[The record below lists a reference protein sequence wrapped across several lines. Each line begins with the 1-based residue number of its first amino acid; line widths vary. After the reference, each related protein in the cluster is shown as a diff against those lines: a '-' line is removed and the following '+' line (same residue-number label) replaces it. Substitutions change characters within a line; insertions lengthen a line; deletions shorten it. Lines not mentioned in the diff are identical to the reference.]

1 MNAHRRRLV
10 LSALTLPWLA
20 THTGTAQAQASA
32 PSAPGAVSPPADL
45 SAVRTLAV
53 NALQF
58 ARSGDLGRARAQ
70 VEALEVQW
78 RQAKST
84 MPSLSPQRR
93 QTIDAAVDRVERELR
108 FWRARRTD
116 SAAALQTLV
125 DVIDQAS

>member
-1 MNAHRRRLV
+1 MNAHRRKLAFIAL
-10 LSALTLPWLA
+10 LSPWLTRHGA
-20 THTGTAQAQASA
+20 AAAQASA
-32 PSAPGAVSPPADL
+32 PSVPGEQAQPNEL
-45 SAVRTLAV
+45 LTIRTLAI

-70 VEALEVQW
+70 VEDLEVQW
-78 RQAKST
+78 RQTKPKLT
-84 MPSLSPQRR
+84 LLSPQRR
-93 QTIDAAVDRVERELR
+93 HAIDTAIDRVERELR